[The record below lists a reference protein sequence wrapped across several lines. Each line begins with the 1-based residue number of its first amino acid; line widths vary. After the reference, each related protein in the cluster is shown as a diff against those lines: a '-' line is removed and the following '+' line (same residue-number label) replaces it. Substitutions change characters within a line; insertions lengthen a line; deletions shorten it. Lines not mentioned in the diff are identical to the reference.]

1 MKTTLR
7 YNYYETLKATKHFLP
22 LKNKGRVVNVASM
35 SEKLNKYSETIRD
48 QFLAFK
54 TVPDITK
61 LMERPRSI
69 VDAAKEKKQGWPSA
83 GYAVSKAGV
92 VGMTKA
98 IGTVEKE
105 KSSKVLINSYCPR
118 YVKTDMT
125 RGGGSK
131 TPDQGAQTPVIL
143 ALEDFNDRSGLF
155 WQDEKPIQ
163 W

>member
-1 MKTTLR
+1 
-7 YNYYETLKATKHFLP
+7 
-22 LKNKGRVVNVASM
+22 M
-35 SEKLNKYSETIRD
+35 SEKLHKYSETIRD
-48 QFLAFK
+48 QFLALK

-61 LMERPRSI
+61 LMGRFQSA

-105 KSSKVLINSYCPR
+105 KGSKVLINSCCPG
-118 YVKTDMT
+118 YVKIDMT

-131 TPDQGAQTPVIL
+131 TPDQGAQTPVML
-143 ALEDFNDRSGLF
+143 ALEDLNDRGGLF